1 MSRNGQPWICQ
12 AFGAPAR
19 QGPEHSCR
27 RRKSRL
33 PAAGSSGWRA
43 RLQVAAAGSQPRACK
58 WRPTGRGAGECA
70 RKLRIRCTLARKQ
83 AHLGRQRLG
92 RKASLKSC
100 ALSRPAA
107 ALSRPAAG
115 GYPSAPARPGT
126 SRSGLSDLNRPGPI
140 AIRHRTRVRCAGR
153 AAPCAARPRGALWA
167 SDRRRGVGLRRGRRA
182 PSQALTGDDRLQR
195 AQTDGSRKLAVTA
208 SRHGAHGR
216 LARQGRALCRFEF
229 EATAPFHRARRRPRR
244 LAVTASRHGA
254 RGRPAQRGRAAT
266 RTRSSAPP
274 RLVRCFGRSA
284 LGGAA
289 PAPGLEPRPPARLWA
304 PAEPADRTGFTG
316 IRPQE

>member
-1 MSRNGQPWICQ
+1 MDLPSLWCASPAGSRTFVSMTDAACPPRG
-12 AFGAPAR
+12 
-19 QGPEHSCR
+19 
-27 RRKSRL
+27 
-33 PAAGSSGWRA
+33 PAAGA
-43 RLQVAAAGSQPRACK
+43 RACK
-58 WRPTGRGAGECA
+58 WRPRGPSRVLASGGRGGPAGRGAGECA
-70 RKLRIRCTLARKQ
+70 RKLRRTLARKQ
-83 AHLGRQRLG
+83 AHLGRRRLG
-92 RKASLKSC
+92 REASLKSC

-153 AAPCAARPRGALWA
+153 AAPRAARPRGALWA

-304 PAEPADRTGFTG
+304 PAEPADRTGFAG